1 LIVLLLFLSSET
13 HKQTTQSKQQ
23 AGNYIRR
30 TKQMLIFQI
39 TGHLNLVPSEATCRN
54 EEHVE
59 NKGDVGNID
68 SSVTGDF
75 AQLN

>member
-1 LIVLLLFLSSET
+1 VKRTNKPRKAS
-13 HKQTTQSKQQ
+13 SKQQ

-39 TGHLNLVPSEATCRN
+39 TGHLNLVSSETTCRN

-59 NKGDVGNID
+59 NKGDVGDID

-75 AQLN
+75 AQLRLN